1 MSLTETT
8 DRTMRMIT
16 RPFPALFALTLLACS
31 TGEAGPDRD
40 RVEGSGDREPA
51 GEVRAPQLEAA
62 LAETLSR
69 ATALADAIDDTL
81 RPFPLLRPREEAA
94 LRRYSNAANL
104 ERARR
109 LGQRVADST
118 DAERLIGQGVLVRL
132 EDSTRHWVVRDLQAS
147 LGIVTPDTRVLLE
160 TIGDRFHER
169 LSEIGLP
176 AFRFEI
182 SSMLRTAADQAA
194 LRERNPNAATGESA
208 HEFGTTVDIPYSA
221 YAAPAELPAGLVPD
235 DAPPSLRTALE
246 RVARLALERVAAR
259 KSRELQAIMGQ
270 VLREAQDRGDVLVTL
285 ERLQPVYHITVAAP
299 LAER

>member
-1 MSLTETT
+1 MP
-8 DRTMRMIT
+8 MIT
-16 RPFPALFALTLLACS
+16 RPFPALLALATLLGCS

-40 RVEGSGDREPA
+40 RVEGSGDRQLTDD
-51 GEVRAPQLEAA
+51 VRAAQLEAA

-81 RPFPLLRPREEAA
+81 RPFPLLRPQEEAA
-94 LRRYSNAANL
+94 LRRYSNAAHL

-109 LGQRVADST
+109 LGQRVADT
-118 DAERLIGQGVLVRL
+118 THADGLIGQGVLVRL

-147 LGIVTPDTRVLLE
+147 LGIVTTDTRVLLE
-160 TIGDRFHER
+160 RIGDRFHER

-182 SSMLRTAADQAA
+182 SSVLRTATDQAT
-194 LRERNPNAATGESA
+194 LRGRNPNAAAGESA

-235 DAPPSLRTALE
+235 DAPPSMRPSLE
-246 RVARLALERVAAR
+246 AVARLALERVAAR